1 MTRLGSILGKE
12 NCIVKRPELF
22 KEHNNFLLNCYENN
36 YKYRRRT
43 ERCKS
48 AWSAVYIIQLQHV
61 PSMFSASWLM
71 FRSKLFRKIAVL
83 KIDPAGHISWHN
95 QVTVH
100 VFCSTVLLA
109 LTQTLFC
116 YIVYIL
122 YSCSGVLEPRK
133 TVLLSLCTGQS
144 MYPMELWYAG
154 LEAIHEFHNTV
165 LLALGQCF
173 VTLFC

>member
-1 MTRLGSILGKE
+1 MTRMGSILGKE
-12 NCIVKRPELF
+12 NCIVKCPELF

-36 YKYRRRT
+36 YQYRRRT

-116 YIVYIL
+116 YIYCINVRE
-122 YSCSGVLEPRK
+122 S
-133 TVLLSLCTGQS
+133 LSPVKLFCYHCALGSPCIPWNSDMLVSRQS
-144 MYPMELWYAG
+144 MSS
-154 LEAIHEFHNTV
+154 ITQF
-165 LLALGQCF
+165 F
-173 VTLFC
+173 